1 MTDNISSISQH
12 FRDYE
17 QPFIQQVLDWM
28 KQADDDYRLVLT
40 RFLNP
45 REQYILQTLI
55 NRQSELQS
63 YLYGGVAGAE
73 SQRAIIAPEVFDIK
87 LEDFGIALLTVQY
100 PQNFATLH
108 HATILG
114 TLMHLGISRD
124 MVGDILFDAEETSW
138 QIIVEKKMVAY
149 IQQTVTKI
157 GRVAANLKELP
168 LNEAMPVLT
177 NWQEQFTLMSSLRL
191 DVVISSIFQLS
202 RSDTKTLIESGQV
215 HVNWM
220 IAQKTNMDV
229 AVGDLISVRKH
240 GRAQIKSLD
249 GRSKKDK
256 LKAIVN
262 VVQR

>member
-1 MTDNISSISQH
+1 MSNDVLSISQH
-12 FRDYE
+12 FREYE
-17 QPFIQQVLDWM
+17 QPFIQQVLDWV
-28 KQADDDYRLVLT
+28 KQADDDYRLILT

-55 NRQSELQS
+55 NRQSGLRS
-63 YLYGGVAGAE
+63 YLYGGVDGAE
-73 SQRAIIAPEVFDIK
+73 SQRAIIAPEVFEVK
-87 LEDFGIALLTVQY
+87 QEDFEIGLLTVQY
-100 PQNFATLH
+100 PKKFATLH
-108 HATILG
+108 HSTILG

-124 MVGDILFDAEETSW
+124 VLGDILFDNEETNW
-138 QIIVEKKMVAY
+138 QIIVDQKMLAY
-149 IQQTVTKI
+149 IQQTVTKV
-157 GRVAANLKELP
+157 GRVAVNLKAQSLS
-168 LNEAMPVLT
+168 EALPVLT
-177 NWQEQFTLMSSLRL
+177 NWQEQFALMSSLRL

-220 IAQKTNMDV
+220 LTQKANLEIAVN
-229 AVGDLISVRKH
+229 DLISVRKH

>member
-1 MTDNISSISQH
+1 
-12 FRDYE
+12 
-17 QPFIQQVLDWM
+17 
-28 KQADDDYRLVLT
+28 
-40 RFLNP
+40 
-45 REQYILQTLI
+45 
-55 NRQSELQS
+55 
-63 YLYGGVAGAE
+63 
-73 SQRAIIAPEVFDIK
+73 
-87 LEDFGIALLTVQY
+87 
-100 PQNFATLH
+100 
-108 HATILG
+108 
-114 TLMHLGISRD
+114 
-124 MVGDILFDAEETSW
+124 
-138 QIIVEKKMVAY
+138 MVAY

-168 LNEAMPVLT
+168 LNKAMPVLT